1 MQNALSFESAPPFA
15 APLRFF
21 LTAPLFAVLAGVL
34 ILAEGPTLFASRW
47 TPGALAAT
55 HLLTVGFMLQIM
67 LGALIQVL
75 PVVAGA
81 NLARPLAVAT
91 GVHAGLTL
99 GGLALAGG
107 LYFSFPDG
115 LVAAAVLLGFSV
127 LGFLVATVRALI
139 GLPSSSPTVLGLKL
153 SLLGL
158 LGVAGT
164 GLVLALSLAWGWAVP
179 LIDLANFHAA
189 WGLGAWAGILLAAVA
204 FVVVPMFQL
213 TPGYPARP
221 AWGLPSLVMF
231 ALLWWT
237 AGFWQDWPLAVRS
250 ALALLALGGLAFAGM
265 TLRLQAK
272 RRRARVDA
280 TARYWQGG
288 LALAI
293 FGLFFVLTTA
303 IRPDAVAHD
312 SVPLL
317 VGVLLLVGAFMSFIN
332 GMLYKILPFLAWL
345 HLQNSTLPGLAVPTM
360 NKLLAD
366 GAMQGQ
372 MKVHALAV
380 ILLIGAVF
388 FPDMLARPAGLVLA
402 LASGSL
408 WWNLFGVVRRYR
420 AHLHLVAMK
429 TAAL

>member
-1 MQNALSFESAPPFA
+1 MQNALSFESAPPFT

-21 LTAPLFAVLAGVL
+21 LTAPLFAVLSGLLVFM
-34 ILAEGPTLFASRW
+34 EGSALFASRW

-67 LGALIQVL
+67 LGALIQIL

-81 NLARPLAVAT
+81 QLARPVAVAT
-91 GVHAGLTL
+91 VVHAGLTL

-107 LYFSFPDG
+107 LYFGFPDW

-127 LGFLVATVRALI
+127 LVFLVATVRALI
-139 GLPSSSPTVLGLKL
+139 GLPTSSPTVLGLKL
-153 SLLGL
+153 SLPGL
-158 LGVAGT
+158 LGVLVT
-164 GLVLALSLAWGWAVP
+164 GLVLALSLAWGWAIP
-179 LIDLANFHAA
+179 LADLVNLHAA
-189 WGLGAWAGILLAAVA
+189 WGLGAWAGVLLVAVA

-213 TPGYPARP
+213 TPGYAARP
-221 AWGLPSLVMF
+221 AWVLPLLMTL
-231 ALLWWT
+231 ALLSWSV
-237 AGFWQDWPLAVRS
+237 AFWQEWPLLVRS
-250 ALALLALGGLAFAGM
+250 ALTLLAGSGLAFAAI

-293 FGLFFVLTTA
+293 FGLFFVLTAA
-303 IRPDAVAHD
+303 IRPDALAYD
-312 SVPLL
+312 RVPLL

-345 HLQNSTLPGLAVPTM
+345 HLQNSNPPGIAVPNM
-360 NKLLAD
+360 NKLLSD
-366 GAMQGQ
+366 GAMQRQ
-372 MKVHALAV
+372 MQAHGLAV
-380 ILLIGAVF
+380 LFLCAAVF
-388 FPDMLARPAGLVLA
+388 FPEELARPAGLVLA

-420 AHLHLVAMK
+420 VHQKLVAMK
-429 TAAL
+429 APAP